1 MRVIVNFEKR
11 TISIPLPISF
21 LKIKF
26 IRKRLHKQIEKYISY
41 DDFNN
46 IYKEIFKMLKKY
58 NGLNLVD
65 IQTKENQKI
74 KIFL

>member
-1 MRVIVNFEKR
+1 MRVIVNFEKI

-41 DDFNN
+41 DNFNK

-58 NGLNLVD
+58 KRLELVD

-74 KIFL
+74 KILL

>member
-1 MRVIVNFEKR
+1 MRVIVNFEKI

-41 DDFNN
+41 DNFNK

-74 KIFL
+74 KILL